1 MRWVRELVGA
11 SSGWLQSEEA
21 TLGAF
26 PPIPISRRTRRRH
39 SGAAIRSCSAVGV
52 AWRQNSVGTVQRVG
66 RTELVSLDAR
76 EGVAGNG
83 ARKDRRS
90 ERRPWGRNADL
101 LSVERASSACDRSYG
116 ARVRTRATL
125 PELVNV
131 VCMICP
137 IFRRDA
143 LGTRPSQDF
152 SDRAGSWCCGL
163 RPAVLCSRVQNPN
176 NIFGGGREAQGC
188 STAGGRGVFSVRLV
202 ATPEQ
207 PAGPLLSTCTPR

>member
-1 MRWVRELVGA
+1 VRWVRELVGA

-26 PPIPISRRTRRRH
+26 PPIPIPRRTRRRH

-52 AWRQNSVGTVQRVG
+52 AWRQNSVGAVQRIG

-101 LSVERASSACDRSYG
+101 LSVERALSACDRSLRG
-116 ARVRTRATL
+116 TRTYA
-125 PELVNV
+125 
-131 VCMICP
+131 
-137 IFRRDA
+137 RDA
-143 LGTRPSQDF
+143 S
-152 SDRAGSWCCGL
+152 RAGECRLHDLPYFSSRRPGDTAIAGL
-163 RPAVLCSRVQNPN
+163 FRSSRVLVLWSAP
-176 NIFGGGREAQGC
+176 GRA
-188 STAGGRGVFSVRLV
+188 VFRL
-202 ATPEQ
+202 E
-207 PAGPLLSTCTPR
+207 